1 MPVGAGGEALGRIEA
16 ALAAEDPA
24 LVESFHR
31 WGPSHENPGPG
42 NGHDHGH
49 DHDGGSVVGRRTGL
63 TLLLGLVAIGVGPS
77 GVLALLLLGGTLL
90 ACVVT
95 IRWMERGPAAAG

>member
-31 WGPSHENPGPG
+31 WGPSLENPGPG
-42 NGHDHGH
+42 NGH